1 MWYLL
6 YPWSKD
12 MLDFGFFFN
21 KRKTRHSK
29 RHKSYVRILKSQ
41 STMDIFF
48 WWRRSPKVYCYDF
61 EWPWW
66 KKSLLSF
73 SRWGWKQNTFVR
85 NLQPS
90 VTYWFYVT
98 AKNSQGS
105 STSEV
110 TSCKTVEGNIQLF
123 VYFSGE
129 ENYNYIIL
137 CYRWWVSETVFF

>member
-1 MWYLL
+1 
-6 YPWSKD
+6 

-21 KRKTRHSK
+21 KRRTRHSK

-41 STMDIFF
+41 STSFDGGDPQKFTVMILNGLDG
-48 WWRRSPKVYCYDF
+48 
-61 EWPWW
+61 
-66 KKSLLSF
+66 KSLSYRF
-73 SRWGWKQNTFVR
+73 PDEGENRTHVAFVR

-129 ENYNYIIL
+129 ENYNYI
-137 CYRWWVSETVFF
+137 